1 MVITWSM
8 AYKGLDSGWFPVVL
22 GTLSIS
28 LAFFIIYLVFHSKFL
43 FVVGKI
49 IYFIVLIFFAFVF
62 VSWIF
67 RYIKNKNL
75 IMEDYKDI
83 TKFSFIAFL
92 GVLYYAFAFFY
103 TSYVGLNL
111 FVAYLFYYLFLFFYT
126 VVILINIVLNYN
138 LYTNKYS
145 FGRVTYAI
153 LVPSIVM
160 SANIILSSVMLT
172 PPMSKYY
179 SLSILRTVYFMVM
192 IAFGISFFQFLFVGI
207 SAYISHISDR
217 PNYLQTAPT
226 AMIPVGALSML
237 IINIMF
243 MPQFNYIGIFY
254 VPLNFSVNTSVML
267 WGFDLFLFLVSGAV
281 AITHIRQRQS
291 MAVWAYV
298 FPTGISTF
306 SDYMIYSVTKLEIFV
321 YSIVAFTV
329 GLIILYIYAWINTYL
344 LTETQVKK

>member
-1 MVITWSM
+1 M
-8 AYKGLDSGWFPVVL
+8 
-22 GTLSIS
+22 
-28 LAFFIIYLVFHSKFL
+28 
-43 FVVGKI
+43 
-49 IYFIVLIFFAFVF
+49 
-62 VSWIF
+62 
-67 RYIKNKNL
+67 
-75 IMEDYKDI
+75 
-83 TKFSFIAFL
+83 
-92 GVLYYAFAFFY
+92 LYYAFAFFY

-217 PNYLQTAPT
+217 PNYLQTAPFSRNT
-226 AMIPVGALSML
+226 VY
-237 IINIMF
+237 IISAAIMKK
-243 MPQFNYIGIFY
+243 IFY
-254 VPLNFSVNTSVML
+254 
-267 WGFDLFLFLVSGAV
+267 
-281 AITHIRQRQS
+281 
-291 MAVWAYV
+291 
-298 FPTGISTF
+298 
-306 SDYMIYSVTKLEIFV
+306 
-321 YSIVAFTV
+321 
-329 GLIILYIYAWINTYL
+329 
-344 LTETQVKK
+344 